1 LYFAKVSI
9 NQTDMLTFIFALWLS
24 VFQVDSTAS
33 AKLQRL
39 IQERDQLHSQWKASE
54 SKKTGIFG
62 NRTKK
67 DMIETNDWLER
78 ILLKDNQIMDEL
90 RMQGS
95 IEKVTISQEKEDYK
109 SITMKLERDVQI
121 LKRALS
127 EKEAEVEKKISDRRT
142 FEWTTLIFFLST
154 AFLAWWVYRSKRA
167 SF

>member
-1 LYFAKVSI
+1 
-9 NQTDMLTFIFALWLS
+9 MLTFIFAFWLS
-24 VFQVDSTAS
+24 LFQTDSTES

-78 ILLKDNQIMDEL
+78 IILKDNQIMDEL

-127 EKEAEVEKKISDRRT
+127 EKEAEVEKKLSERRT
-142 FEWTTLIFFLST
+142 FEWSTLILFLIAST
-154 AFLAWWVYRSKRA
+154 MGWWIYRMKKA
-167 SF
+167 ST

>member
-1 LYFAKVSI
+1 
-9 NQTDMLTFIFALWLS
+9 MLTFIFVLFVSLW
-24 VFQVDSTAS
+24 QADSTES
-33 AKLQRL
+33 AKLRRL
-39 IQERDQLHSQWKASE
+39 IQERDQLHAQWKASE

-127 EKEAEVEKKISDRRT
+127 EKEAEVEKKISERRF
-142 FEWTTLIFFLST
+142 FEWATLFL
-154 AFLAWWVYRSKRA
+154 FLTSAGMGWWIYRIKKA
-167 SF
+167 S

>member
-1 LYFAKVSI
+1 
-9 NQTDMLTFIFALWLS
+9 MLTFIFVLFVSLW
-24 VFQVDSTAS
+24 QADSTES
-33 AKLQRL
+33 AKLRRL
-39 IQERDQLHSQWKASE
+39 IQERDQLHAQWKASE

-95 IEKVTISQEKEDYK
+95 IEKVIISQEKEDYK

-127 EKEAEVEKKISDRRT
+127 EKEAEVEKKISERRF
-142 FEWTTLIFFLST
+142 FEWATLFL
-154 AFLAWWVYRSKRA
+154 FLTSAGMGWWIYRIKKA
-167 SF
+167 S

>member
-1 LYFAKVSI
+1 
-9 NQTDMLTFIFALWLS
+9 MLTFIFVLFVSLW
-24 VFQVDSTAS
+24 QADSTES
-33 AKLQRL
+33 AKLRRL
-39 IQERDQLHSQWKASE
+39 IQERDQLHAQWKASE

-67 DMIETNDWLER
+67 DMIETNEWLER
-78 ILLKDNQIMDEL
+78 ILVKDNQIMDEL

-109 SITMKLERDVQI
+109 SITMKLEREVQI
-121 LKRALS
+121 LKRTLA
-127 EKEAEVEKKISDRRT
+127 EKEAEVEKKITERRT

-154 AFLAWWVYRSKRA
+154 AFLAWWVYRSKKA

>member
-1 LYFAKVSI
+1 
-9 NQTDMLTFIFALWLS
+9 MLTFIFALWLS
-24 VFQVDSTAS
+24 LFQTDSTES

-78 ILLKDNQIMDEL
+78 IILKDNQIMDEL

-127 EKEAEVEKKISDRRT
+127 EKEAEVEKKLSERRT
-142 FEWTTLIFFLST
+142 FEWSTLILFLIAST
-154 AFLAWWVYRSKRA
+154 MGWWIYRMKKA
-167 SF
+167 ST